1 MRKHGDYIPTKK
13 TQLDK
18 WLENFT
24 KKAEEYKDKYSISSR
39 DIEML
44 KPISESY
51 SKDMIAEMELLN
63 KKLAQFKKTAADRK
77 KAIKISRSIAQRIKN
92 DFDYTEGI
100 GRIFDIIGPEHV
112 FNHKAFSP
120 KLKLRRVSEGVEI
133 SFNKSQTDGVNIYR
147 KLEGPSDFQFL
158 NHDTHSPYIDTKD
171 MDKHATYE
179 YMAWAVIKDEEIG
192 IESHISIITV

>member
-1 MRKHGDYIPTKK
+1 MRKHGDYIPTTK
-13 TQLDK
+13 TSLDN
-18 WLENFT
+18 WLQNFT
-24 KKAEEYKDKYSISSR
+24 AKTEEYINEYGINESDYEI
-39 DIEML
+39 L
-44 KPISESY
+44 KPVAESY
-51 SKDMIAEMELLN
+51 SEDIIAEIELLN
-63 KKLAQFKKTAADRK
+63 KKLAQFKKTIIDRK
-77 KAIKISRSIAQRIKN
+77 KAIKISRSIAQKIKN
-92 DFDYTEGI
+92 DLNYTKEI
-100 GRIFDIIGPEHV
+100 GREFGIIGPERI